1 VFVIDKN
8 KNPLMPCHPA
18 RAREM
23 LRKGRAV
30 VVRLYPFTIRIKDR
44 IGGAVQPVSLKLDP
58 GSKTTG
64 VAVAREDE
72 DRTEALWL
80 GEITHRGAQIRKSLE
95 QRSGYRRRRRS
106 ANLRHRAP
114 RFDNRS
120 TPEGRLMPSLRHRV
134 DNVMSWTRR
143 LMRWCPVTRIAME
156 LVRFDMQA
164 MQNPEISGVE
174 YQRGTLFGYEVR
186 EYLLEKW
193 GRKCAYCGAE
203 GVPLQVEHIQPKAR
217 GGSDRVSNLA
227 LACRPCNEKKGSR
240 PVEEFLKGKPGVL
253 RHVLAQT
260 KTPLKD
266 AAAVNT
272 TRWALWRALTATGL
286 PVETGSGG
294 LTKYNRCR
302 LGVPKTHALD
312 ALCVGE
318 VVAVSGW
325 QMPTLAIK
333 ATGRGAYQR
342 TRVIASGFPRGYLMR
357 KKAAFGFR
365 TGDMVVASVPTGKK
379 AGVHRGRVAIRET
392 GSFNIQT
399 STGVVQGIRHKRCR
413 LQMRADGYGYSQT
426 KQETALLPAL
436 KDGVS
441 APEIR

>member
-1 VFVIDKN
+1 
-8 KNPLMPCHPA
+8 MPCHPA

-30 VVRLYPFTIRIKDR
+30 VVRMYPFTIRIKDR
-44 IGGAVQPVSLKLDP
+44 VGGTMQPVSLKLDP

-72 DRTEALWL
+72 DKTEALWL

-95 QRSGYRRRRRS
+95 QRGGYRRRRRN

-114 RFDNRS
+114 RFNNRR

-134 DNVMSWTRR
+134 DNVVSWTRR
-143 LMRWCPVTRIAME
+143 LMRWCPITRIAME

-164 MQNPEISGVE
+164 MQNPEIRGVE
-174 YQRGTLFGYEVR
+174 YQRGALFGYEVR

-217 GGSDRVSNLA
+217 GGSNRVSNLA
-227 LACRPCNEKKGSR
+227 LACRPCNEQKGAR
-240 PVEEFLKGKPGVL
+240 PVEEFLRGKPEVL
-253 RHVLAQT
+253 RRVLAQA
-260 KTPLKD
+260 KVSLKD
-266 AAAVNT
+266 AAAVNA
-272 TRWALWRALTATGL
+272 TRWTLWRALKATGL
-286 PVETGSGG
+286 PLETGSGG
-294 LTKYNRCR
+294 RTKYNRCR

-312 ALCVGE
+312 ALCVGRVE
-318 VVAVSGW
+318 AVSGW
-325 QMPTLAIK
+325 QIPTLAIR
-333 ATGRGAYQR
+333 ATGRGAYRR
-342 TRVIASGFPRGYLMR
+342 TQVTASGFPRGYLMR
-357 KKAAFGFR
+357 KKTVFGFR

-379 AGVHRGRVAIRET
+379 AGIHRGRVAVRET

-399 STGVVQGIRHKRCR
+399 SAGVVQGIGHKRCR
-413 LQMRADGYGYSQT
+413 LRMRADGYGYQT
-426 KQETALLPAL
+426 NLETALLPSL
-436 KDGVS
+436 KGGVS

>member
-1 VFVIDKN
+1 
-8 KNPLMPCHPA
+8 
-18 RAREM
+18 M

-30 VVRLYPFTIRIKDR
+30 VVRMYPFTIRIKDR
-44 IGGAVQPVSLKLDP
+44 VGGTMQPVSLKLDP

-72 DRTEALWL
+72 DKTEALWL

-95 QRSGYRRRRRS
+95 QRGGYRRRRRN

-114 RFDNRS
+114 RFNNRR

-134 DNVMSWTRR
+134 DNVVSWTRR
-143 LMRWCPVTRIAME
+143 LMRWCPITRIAME

-164 MQNPEISGVE
+164 MQNPEIRGVE
-174 YQRGTLFGYEVR
+174 YQRGALFGYEVR

-217 GGSDRVSNLA
+217 GGSNRVSNLA
-227 LACRPCNEKKGSR
+227 LACRPCNEQKGAR
-240 PVEEFLKGKPGVL
+240 PVEEFLRGKPEVL
-253 RHVLAQT
+253 RRVLAQA
-260 KTPLKD
+260 KVSLKD
-266 AAAVNT
+266 AAAVNA
-272 TRWALWRALTATGL
+272 TRWTLWRALKATGL
-286 PVETGSGG
+286 PLETGSGG
-294 LTKYNRCR
+294 RTKYNRCR

-312 ALCVGE
+312 ALCVGRVE
-318 VVAVSGW
+318 AVSGW
-325 QMPTLAIK
+325 QIPTLAIR
-333 ATGRGAYQR
+333 ATGRGAYRR
-342 TRVIASGFPRGYLMR
+342 TQVTASGFPRGYLMR
-357 KKAAFGFR
+357 KKTVFGFR

-379 AGVHRGRVAIRET
+379 AGIHRGRVAVRET

-399 STGVVQGIRHKRCR
+399 SAGVVQGIGHKRCR
-413 LQMRADGYGYSQT
+413 LRMRADGYGYQT
-426 KQETALLPAL
+426 NLETALLPSL
-436 KDGVS
+436 KGGVS